1 MGMTEDARD
10 ITAETTEIEGIEMA
24 VADSKIKDITTLD
37 RKKENLEESLRSQFG
52 NDANF
57 TITENGKGSFLIT
70 MNDSQRS
77 YYVESSGE
85 IIAQSEWIEIGT
97 AEELKAFRDDYEEE
111 SINDGYPI
119 LSWQ

>member
-1 MGMTEDARD
+1 MTEDARD
-10 ITAETTEIEGIEMA
+10 ITAETTEKEGIEMA
-24 VADSKIKDITTLD
+24 VADSKIKDITTPD
-37 RKKENLEESLRSQFG
+37 RKKENLEESLRSQLG
-52 NDANF
+52 NDVNF
-57 TITENGKGSFLIT
+57 TVTENGDGSFLIN